1 MKAPFKTKGLQM
13 TPQVTLDTS
22 TLERM
27 KQYAEPLVDTLDT
40 VINRGLDAIDMLK
53 ANSEKPAE
61 RVLNPAAPPNLA
73 FTTVKSIVFNGK
85 RFAAAETYWNPL
97 LHAAIRES
105 LKHLTKEQMRN
116 LLTCN
121 YVTGKKE
128 DQGYKYLDDVGIS
141 VQGAD
146 ANNAWKAIYNILKVI
161 KVPVEVNFVWQDNPK
176 AVSPGGSGRFNVAF
190 D

>member
-1 MKAPFKTKGLQM
+1 MM
-13 TPQVTLDTS
+13 PQVTLEAS
-22 TLERM
+22 TIERM
-27 KQYAEPLVDTLDT
+27 KAYAEPLVDNFDT
-40 VINRGLDAIDMLK
+40 VILKGLDALDMLRAK
-53 ANSEKPAE
+53 NEQKPAD

-73 FTTVKSIVFNGK
+73 FTTVKSIVFGGK
-85 RFAAAETYWNPL
+85 SFPAAETYWNPL
-97 LHAAIRES
+97 LHAVIRES

-121 YVTGKKE
+121 YFAGKKE
-128 DQGYKYLDDVGIS
+128 DHGYKYLDDVGIS

-161 KVPVEVNFVWQDNPK
+161 KVPVEVTFMWQDNPK
-176 AVSPGGSGRFNVAF
+176 AVSPGATAKFSVAF

>member
-1 MKAPFKTKGLQM
+1 MM
-13 TPQVTLDTS
+13 PQVTLDAS
-22 TLERM
+22 TIERM
-27 KQYAEPLVDTLDT
+27 KAYAEPLVDNFDT
-40 VINRGLDAIDMLK
+40 VILKGLDALDMLK
-53 ANSEKPAE
+53 AKNEETPAE

-73 FTTVKSIVFNGK
+73 FTTVKSIVFAGK

-97 LHAAIRES
+97 LHAVIRES

-121 YVTGKKE
+121 YFAGKKE

-141 VQGAD
+141 VQGSD

-161 KVPVEVNFVWQDNPK
+161 KVPVEVTFVWQDNPK
-176 AVSPGGSGRFNVAF
+176 AVSPGATAKLNVAF